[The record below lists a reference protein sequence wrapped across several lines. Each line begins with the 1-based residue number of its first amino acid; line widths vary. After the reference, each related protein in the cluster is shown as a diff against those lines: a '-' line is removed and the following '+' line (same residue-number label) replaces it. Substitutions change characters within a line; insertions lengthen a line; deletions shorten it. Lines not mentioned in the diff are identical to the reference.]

1 LCLAQITALHLR
13 LPDLADLA
21 APGRVEHQDALIKR
35 TRSDD
40 VASRDWDPA
49 KHPRADAP
57 PNPGWFAPKGDG
69 PAAPPPIQ
77 VAHAEEEERAPEELL
92 DPVGPV
98 RQAVWDARIALLRR
112 IDPANPSLTYFANP
126 GTPPGPAALGRLNAA
141 IEAAAIKRVA
151 DKVMPNGVPIG
162 RRGRGEDIRELPGGI
177 RAAEDL
183 FDFLRVA
190 GTDYRSEPNLKI
202 VKLLGQD
209 AFITYR
215 PVSTSGSPA
224 IDVNIPGYPFIRFI
238 FSEIDLMDT
247 IDRIVNGYLEESA
260 IDHIALPQLASAARW
275 KLGAQ
280 TTDEARALA
289 LELVRRLYSKGL
301 RPGDYWGGDFEYWPD
316 EGCQAALDRIEREW
330 IEAGADPNLGH
341 PICWFAP
348 RPE

>member
-1 LCLAQITALHLR
+1 MEVDQGGFVIAADQHFWRLSEGGDRNLGVAGTIDGLRLGRTPLVERCGNGFAVRPRDDLDLLLRRAYGAEIAIDRVVAGLRVVASALAEDNLCLAQIAALHLR
-13 LPDLADLA
+13 RPDLADLA
-21 APGRVEHQDALIKR
+21 ARGRVEHQDALIKR

-224 IDVNIPGYPFIRFI
+224 IDVNIPGYPFIRFH
-238 FSEIDLMDT
+238 F
-247 IDRIVNGYLEESA
+247 
-260 IDHIALPQLASAARW
+260 
-275 KLGAQ
+275 LG
-280 TTDEARALA
+280 D
-289 LELVRRLYSKGL
+289 
-301 RPGDYWGGDFEYWPD
+301 
-316 EGCQAALDRIEREW
+316 
-330 IEAGADPNLGH
+330 
-341 PICWFAP
+341 
-348 RPE
+348 